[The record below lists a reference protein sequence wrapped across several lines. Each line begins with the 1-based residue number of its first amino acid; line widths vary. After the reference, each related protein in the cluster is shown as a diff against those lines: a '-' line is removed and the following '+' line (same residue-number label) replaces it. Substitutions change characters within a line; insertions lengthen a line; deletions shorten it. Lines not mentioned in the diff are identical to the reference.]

1 MIRIFGMVK
10 PALQLREHRLRAGS
24 SVFIPGNV
32 WHGARNTGTNVLRL
46 LYVFATDSFADVYYE
61 FANDQEPVGP

>member
-1 MIRIFGMVK
+1 M
-10 PALQLREHRLRAGS
+10 
-24 SVFIPGNV
+24 FIPGNV